1 MRPFWRGVAAGA
13 VSQGFSAAA
22 RWAGAA
28 PFLPE
33 LMALRLFELI
43 PMRTFEFFVRLLGEW
58 AKWAAFG
65 GTLLLALAGA
75 GVAGCF
81 AAALPQR
88 WTPARRAGACAL
100 ALSAFAAF
108 VLLPLLGSGPLGRGI
123 FPRPLLPAPVGLL
136 LPASV
141 YAAAFEA
148 ASSAALR
155 EVLSERRFTRRRL

>member
-43 PMRTFEFFVRLLGEW
+43 PMRAFEYFVRLLGGW

-65 GTLLLALAGA
+65 GTLLLTLAGA
-75 GVAGCF
+75 GVAGWV
-81 AAALPQR
+81 AAALPR
-88 WTPARRAGACAL
+88 KWSPARRAAACATAL
-100 ALSAFAAF
+100 AALAAF
-108 VLLPLLGSGPLGRGI
+108 VLLPLLGSDPLGRGVY
-123 FPRPLLPAPVGLL
+123 PRPRVPAPVGLL
-136 LPASV
+136 LSAAV

-148 ASSAALR
+148 VSSPSALEALASLR
-155 EVLSERRFTRRRL
+155 LTRRRL